1 MMMMLTM
8 QTSWCGTWCCC
19 CWPARPDDDDVEDIA
34 FWPAGPN
41 CSGQRLLER
50 PGRHW
55 GRHNVH
61 PQVHLVSCHTV
72 VEIKQTC
79 LHWKSSDINSRWET
93 FKSIQV
99 WISNLSSNYWQ
110 LLSQRASGKKE
121 WCWWWWCV
129 DEDDH
134 AHDVDDNVDK
144 IMSIIL
150 MMMLT
155 TVLAIMLIRSCRSN
169 WWWCFF

>member
-1 MMMMLTM
+1 MMMMLTP
-8 QTSWCGTWCCC
+8 WCETWCCC
-19 CWPARPDDDDVEDIA
+19 CWPPRPDDDDVGCLALWPARPDDDNVGDIA

-41 CSGQRLLER
+41 CSGERLLER

-55 GRHNVH
+55 GWHDVH

-93 FKSIQV
+93 FQSSVIDQFKSEFQIFPATTGNFSANGHLV
-99 WISNLSSNYWQ
+99 RKSD
-110 LLSQRASGKKE
+110 
-121 WCWWWWCV
+121 V
-129 DEDDH
+129 DDDDVTDEDDY

-150 MMMLT
+150 MMM
-155 TVLAIMLIRSCRSN
+155 
-169 WWWCFF
+169 FF